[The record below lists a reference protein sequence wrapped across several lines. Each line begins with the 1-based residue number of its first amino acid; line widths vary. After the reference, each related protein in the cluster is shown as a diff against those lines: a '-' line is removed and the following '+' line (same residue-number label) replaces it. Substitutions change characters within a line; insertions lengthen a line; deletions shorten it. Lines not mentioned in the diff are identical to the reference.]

1 MELRELRSLAVLA
14 DTGSIT
20 RTAEQ
25 LNLSAAAV
33 HKQLKVLENELG
45 VRLYEKSGRQLRLT
59 QAAGV
64 LLPHVKNLLTQYDA
78 AMLALSEWKGLK
90 RGLVQIGSGPATSS
104 YLLPYL
110 LGEFRG
116 AFPDIEMSVET
127 DSKSRLVERLNKG
140 SLDLAFLVTSEHLEG
155 HDFREEVSWDFEMA
169 LVSGLQKL
177 PRRCRLGDLQQ
188 FPFILYKEGLVFD
201 ELVGRYFAEI
211 GFHPRVIMRFDNA
224 EAIKAMIRLG
234 LGISVL
240 PVWTLNKE
248 LEDKSLHLIQ
258 QKEPPLFARI
268 SLVTRRL
275 GYLPRP
281 VKGFIKVAQSW
292 EWKKTRLTSR

>member
-1 MELRELRSLAVLA
+1 MELRELRSLVLLA

-20 RTAEQ
+20 KTAEKS
-25 LNLSAAAV
+25 NLSPAAI

-59 QAAGV
+59 QAAGI
-64 LLPHVKNLLTQYDA
+64 LLPHVKSLLAEYDA

-90 RGLVQIGSGPATSS
+90 HGLVQIGSGPAMSS

-110 LGEFRG
+110 LGEFRRV
-116 AFPDIEMSVET
+116 FPDMEMSVET
-127 DSKSRLVERLNKG
+127 DSKPRLVERLNKG

-155 HDFREEVSWDFEMA
+155 HDFTEEVSWDFEMV
-169 LVSGLQKL
+169 LVAGLKKQ
-177 PRRCRLGDLQQ
+177 PRRCRLADLRQ

-201 ELVGRYFAEI
+201 ELIEHYFAGA

-234 LGISVL
+234 LGISML
-240 PVWTLNKE
+240 PMWTLKTE
-248 LEDKSLHLIQ
+248 LGDKSLHLIR

-275 GYLPRP
+275 GYLPEP
-281 VKGFIKVAQSW
+281 VKGFIEVARGWQ
-292 EWKKTRLTSR
+292 WKNARLTSR